1 MGRRPARFLTSPH
14 LSGGFN
20 ACNAWSEHRLTDR
33 GGAAR
38 ALLGGAW
45 RRDGRPAAADIQA
58 LGLTK
63 IVAGLGADN
72 HQELSST
79 WPRCGAGVRA
89 TESPDAECPFDGGGR
104 GGGRVA
110 HLQRLP
116 PAVAEEASAVVRSAA
131 TGGALPG
138 ELRPDIGRPSRKESL
153 GWGLGSRRAAG
164 PRPNKAPELARLAEE
179 ARSTA
184 RRARGRVSGPIDRP
198 GGHASDRRSGGAAPG
213 VGRTWA
219 ENSSSIRKGRS
230 CRTS

>member
-20 ACNAWSEHRLTDR
+20 ACNAWSEHRITDR

-89 TESPDAECPFDGGGR
+89 TESP
-104 GGGRVA
+104 
-110 HLQRLP
+110 
-116 PAVAEEASAVVRSAA
+116 
-131 TGGALPG
+131 
-138 ELRPDIGRPSRKESL
+138 
-153 GWGLGSRRAAG
+153 
-164 PRPNKAPELARLAEE
+164 
-179 ARSTA
+179 
-184 RRARGRVSGPIDRP
+184 
-198 GGHASDRRSGGAAPG
+198 
-213 VGRTWA
+213 
-219 ENSSSIRKGRS
+219 
-230 CRTS
+230 